1 MTELPSP
8 DDLARALFVALWHGG
23 PDALI
28 VGDPLGAHWWDGK
41 LLQGATLDGEFDLRR
56 AAEWLLSYLRN
67 PNGAVVIPPGEHTL
81 YDEPV
86 ADGSAAFLLEQLWR
100 SGIRASI
107 AVPGDE

>member
-8 DDLARALFVALWHGG
+8 DDLAWALFVALWHGG
-23 PDALI
+23 PNALI
-28 VGDPLGAHWWDGK
+28 VGDPTGAHWWDGE
-41 LLQGATLDGEFDLRR
+41 LLQGATIDGEFDLRR

-107 AVPGDE
+107 EG